1 MYTIAQTSM
10 RTGLSI
16 ATIRAWERRYGVVQ
30 PARTPAGYRL
40 YDDAAIDRLIAMR
53 GLIDG
58 QGWRPRQAADR
69 IMTEGWVP
77 AMTHQE
83 LTQPKLTQPE
93 ETSPLRTTIDL
104 SGSET
109 VIVPSPEGIGA
120 LLDATHRLDIP
131 ALERALDEQFAAERF
146 ELAMERVVFPALRA
160 IGEAWAAGTID
171 VAKEH
176 AASETIRRRLA
187 RFFDA
192 AGVTG
197 PRPQV
202 IVGAPPGTQ
211 HELGAFAF
219 AVACRRVGLSV
230 LYLGANVPLA
240 SWVSTVRETAA
251 PVVVMAVVTRA
262 DVPTATA
269 VIDAVAREPHA
280 PTCLVGGA
288 SAGEVP
294 KQPGTIHLAQPIEDS
309 VAAVLAILELPRR
322 PGMPP
327 RLQPA
332 SPSPG
337 RRPRVA
343 VPRRHS
349 VIP

>member
-1 MYTIAQTSM
+1 MYTISQTSM

-83 LTQPKLTQPE
+83 LTQPELTHQELTHQE
-93 ETSPLRTTIDL
+93 ETPPHRATIDRP
-104 SGSET
+104 GSET

-120 LLDATHRLDIP
+120 LLEATHRLDIP
-131 ALERALDEQFAAERF
+131 AMERVLDEQFAAERF

-192 AGVTG
+192 AGVAG
-197 PRPQV
+197 SRPQV

-219 AVACRRVGLSV
+219 AVACRRAGLSV

-240 SWVSTVRETAA
+240 SWVSTVRETTA
-251 PVVVMAVVTRA
+251 PVVVMAVVTHA
-262 DVPTATA
+262 DVPTATS
-269 VIDAVAREPHA
+269 VINAVAKEPHA

-309 VAAVLAILELPRR
+309 VAAVLAILELPRH
-322 PGMPP
+322 PGIPP

-332 SPSPG
+332 SPS
-337 RRPRVA
+337 RVA
-343 VPRRHS
+343 IRSSQDR
-349 VIP
+349 